1 MNDIK
6 IGAIGK
12 WYSPCFSLDSRASI
26 DDYEIINILPTLRNN
41 EYYGLQD
48 KKEFANVYLNNLY
61 WVNIINS
68 SRNKLYVVHLCSQKI
83 SHGFLTSHDKS
94 SLSNYDICPNLNQDD
109 VENCVGSEVYLKNCK
124 GAVKNLYDWIKEQ
137 GCFSSQVY
145 FTQKEADILFVTK
158 NDAHNLGGIYQ
169 DKKNNNVYLYL
180 PNFNVNFQNKSFL
193 DEYNALLKEIYLE
206 YFADDKT
213 EREVPEWVKNNP
225 DYLSE
230 IEKQE
235 ENKISEMQKKIDEA
249 NAAIDQS
256 RELIKKEQKLKN
268 LLYGQSYALEESI
281 LEAMRILGFKNPHN
295 YKTDNCEIDVVCDE
309 KDNPGIL
316 LIGEAEGTTKGTV
329 NNKKINQL
337 HMNEHTYIQENNPNI
352 DDLTIVEVLFG
363 NAFADMPPEQREEYF
378 GPHVY
383 KISKLRK
390 TKLVRTPDL
399 FRAALHIKNT
409 NDKEYAKKCFDLF
422 FDGNEGIISFPEP

>member
-6 IGAIGK
+6 IGHLGPWPGK
-12 WYSPCFSLDSRASI
+12 SISYRDRASL
-26 DDYEIINILPTLRNN
+26 DDYEIINVYPQWVSEDYLKSITSGDFNKIVENN
-41 EYYGLQD
+41 D
-48 KKEFANVYLNNLY
+48 Y
-61 WVNIINS
+61 WKSIIRRS
-68 SRNKLYVVHLCSQKI
+68 FNKLYIFHLLPKAKI
-83 SHGFLTSHDKS
+83 VGNIPSFGKYII
-94 SLSNYDICPNLNQDD
+94 SNYDICPVIDQYC
-109 VENCVGSEVYLKNCK
+109 VENCKGTEVYLKNCK
-124 GAVKNLYDWIKEQ
+124 QSIRKLYDWIKKQKGFE
-137 GCFSSQVY
+137 FQVY
-145 FTQKEADILFVTK
+145 FDNKKGEVLFTTK
-158 NDAHNLGGIYQ
+158 NEAHNLGGIYQ
-169 DKKNNNVYLYL
+169 DKKNNNVYLFL
-180 PNFNVNFQNKSFL
+180 PNFEVNLKNKSFL

-213 EREVPEWVKNNP
+213 EREMPEWVKNNP

-249 NAAIDQS
+249 NAAINQS

-268 LLYGQSYALEESI
+268 LLYGQSHALEESI

-316 LIGEAEGTTKGTV
+316 LIGEAEGTTKNTV
-329 NNKKINQL
+329 NNKKLHQL
-337 HMNEHTYIQENNPNI
+337 IAHELTYIEENNTQI
-352 DDLTIVEVLFG
+352 DDLKMVKVLFG
-363 NAFADMPPEQREEYF
+363 NAFADMPPEQREDYF

-399 FRAALHIKNT
+399 FKAALHIKNT

>member
-6 IGAIGK
+6 IGHLGPWPGK
-12 WYSPCFSLDSRASI
+12 SISYRDRASL
-26 DDYEIINILPTLRNN
+26 DDYEIINVYPWWVSEDYLKSITSGDFNKIVENN
-41 EYYGLQD
+41 D
-48 KKEFANVYLNNLY
+48 Y
-61 WVNIINS
+61 WKSIIRRS
-68 SRNKLYVVHLCSQKI
+68 FNKLYIFHLLPKAKI
-83 SHGFLTSHDKS
+83 VGNIPSFGKYII
-94 SLSNYDICPNLNQDD
+94 SNYDICPVIDQYC
-109 VENCVGSEVYLKNCK
+109 VENCKGTEVYLKNCK
-124 GAVKNLYDWIKEQ
+124 QSIRKLYDWIKKQKGFE
-137 GCFSSQVY
+137 FQVY
-145 FTQKEADILFVTK
+145 FDNKKGEVLFTTK
-158 NDAHNLGGIYQ
+158 NEAHNLGGIYQ
-169 DKKNNNVYLYL
+169 DKKNNNVYLFL
-180 PNFNVNFQNKSFL
+180 PNFEVNLKNKSFL

-213 EREVPEWVKNNP
+213 EREMPEWVKNNP

-249 NAAIDQS
+249 NAAINQS

-268 LLYGQSYALEESI
+268 LLYGQSHALEESI

-329 NNKKINQL
+329 NNKKLHQL
-337 HMNEHTYIQENNPNI
+337 IAHELTYIEENNTQI
-352 DDLTIVEVLFG
+352 DDLKMVKVLFG

-383 KISKLRK
+383 KISRLRK